1 MKLNRNYNTRPAER
15 GRHLTRL
22 LCLLLLLVM
31 AVPLLAPRAN
41 AASIVINGVP
51 GGGIPGATSSASGSY
66 AIYQTTATVG
76 FRFTL
81 VDASG
86 KTKGMPYDIYEDST
100 LASVLWVTSNN
111 GANAKSLHTVVKNE
125 NTEIR
130 YTKMEYAGIYLAEPT
145 LPTIEMTST
154 SDLGTYGRLDSALGL
169 SLPTNAA
176 AMAAWPNISFMP
188 NLVEALWNTNLT
200 DMYNNG
206 YSIAIEPLYPAK
218 IGGAWFCATVTEYAI
233 MAASHGTAYSG
244 TPSWTAQV
252 INSSNA
258 NSFAF
263 LTNYTHCHWPS
274 ALKLEKAAWGI
285 PVPSRTLAASSGNR
299 GTAQEIITQGYG
311 IMQVSPM
318 DLAKY
323 NNTIAHYAG
332 GFTNGEGNSSG
343 KDWFLMGNTS
353 IPGYAAGNQFT
364 MTPAFAT
371 SIPNGLYLKPQ
382 FPTSDISGTWTY
394 YDMGTTVTQAAK
406 NMYFEYLYLPQAY
419 SITYNLNG
427 GTNSTNNPS
436 GYNVYYGI
444 TLIRTNWS
452 CCEVL

>member
-1 MKLNRNYNTRPAER
+1 MKLNRNYNTRPAEL

-22 LCLLLLLVM
+22 LCLLLLLAM

-51 GGGIPGATSSASGSY
+51 GGGIPGATSTASGSY

-86 KTKGMPYDIYEDST
+86 RTWGKSYDIYEDST

-111 GANAKSLHTVVKNE
+111 GANAKYLHAVVKNTDNE
-125 NTEIR
+125 ER

-176 AMAAWPNISFMP
+176 AMAAWPDISFMP
-188 NLVEALWNTNLT
+188 ELVYTLWNMKLT

-244 TPSWTAQV
+244 TPSWTALVPIIGAFTGCILGAFFILVQDPLLAV
-252 INSSNA
+252 W
-258 NSFAF
+258 FVVLF
-263 LTNYTHCHWPS
+263 LT
-274 ALKLEKAAWGI
+274 LQQI
-285 PVPSRTLAASSGNR
+285 
-299 GTAQEIITQGYG
+299 
-311 IMQVSPM
+311 
-318 DLAKY
+318 
-323 NNTIAHYAG
+323 
-332 GFTNGEGNSSG
+332 EGNLIYPHVVGSSIG
-343 KDWFLMGNTS
+343 LPGMWVLLAVAVGGDLMGVAGMLVM
-353 IPGYAAGNQFT
+353 IPLASVVYALGREFVNKRLEAREISPDKLQDQPQLIKSKFKEKREQKKQ
-364 MTPAFAT
+364 
-371 SIPNGLYLKPQ
+371 LKQ
-382 FPTSDISGTWTY
+382 E
-394 YDMGTTVTQAAK
+394 QK
-406 NMYFEYLYLPQAY
+406 E
-419 SITYNLNG
+419 
-427 GTNSTNNPS
+427 
-436 GYNVYYGI
+436 
-444 TLIRTNWS
+444 
-452 CCEVL
+452 